1 MLDDA
6 TFHAPVASTDITR
19 IVALRDTSL
28 ATLTAAVDT
37 LVETFAATAEVRKDL
52 AGVLLGN
59 GIHTGADKYGADVV
73 FGSVYD
79 PDKAKT
85 NLRRAVDVAVWRG
98 LMAMTGF
105 NQLMDA
111 TAKEAFDLQLQGDDV
126 PEVSEETVRATFA
139 QLFEDADTIFKR
151 GIATAFSKLDRRF
164 KSHDGFK
171 LGARVVITGA
181 FDTRFGSSTYGHAW
195 DTIQDI
201 ERAFAVLDG
210 VPPDPRALERA
221 VDESRKGHGYGP
233 RQSEAETR
241 YFRIKGFMNGN
252 AHLWFVRDDLV
263 EKVNRLLAS
272 YYGDVLPDAWE
283 TASQDPDRAN
293 RSRSTA
299 VSTDLQFYPT
309 PGAVATRVAEHCRDR
324 RVLEPSAGEGA
335 IAMAALK
342 AGAARV
348 DCVEVDPDRVIT
360 LCGRFSRENR
370 VSVKHAN
377 FLAMVPDP
385 VYDAVLMNPPFF
397 GTHYMAHVRHA
408 FEFLRPGG
416 TLRAVLPATVEFG
429 ETKAH
434 VEFRKWA
441 MARGAKTYAG
451 EFKVSDLPMGSFKES
466 GTNVSTCI
474 LNLEKP
480 RCPSS

>member
-6 TFHAPVASTDITR
+6 TFHSPVASTDITR
-19 IVALRDTSL
+19 IVSLRDTSL

-37 LVETFAATAEVRKDL
+37 LVETFAATDAVRKDL

-73 FGSVYD
+73 FGSIYD
-79 PDKAKT
+79 PDKAKA
-85 NLRRAVDVAVWRG
+85 NLRRSVDVAVWRG

-105 NQLMDA
+105 NRLMDA

-171 LGARVVITGA
+171 LGARVVISGA
-181 FDTRFGSSTYGHAW
+181 FDTTFGSTTYGRAW
-195 DTIQDI
+195 DTIADI

-221 VDESRKGHGYGP
+221 VDESRKGGGYGP
-233 RQSEAETR
+233 KQSEAQTR

-263 EKVNRLLAS
+263 ERVNRLLAS
-272 YYGDVLPDAWE
+272 FYGDVLPDAWE
-283 TASQDPDRAN
+283 TASQDPARAN
-293 RSRSTA
+293 RSQSTA

-309 PGAVATRVAEHCRDR
+309 PGAVAKTVAGERLRDE

-335 IAMAALK
+335 MAAAALN

-348 DCVEVDPDRVIT
+348 DCVEVDPARAAT
-360 LCGRFSRENR
+360 LSGRFGRDGR
-370 VSVKHAN
+370 VSVRRAN
-377 FLAMVPDP
+377 FLELVPDP

-397 GTHYMAHVRHA
+397 GVHYMAHVRHA

-416 TLRAVLPATVEFG
+416 TLRAVLPSTVEFG

-441 MARGAKTYAG
+441 MARGAKTYGG
-451 EFKVSDLPMGSFKES
+451 EFKVCDLPMGSFKES

-474 LNLEKP
+474 LTLEKP
-480 RCPSS
+480 R

>member
-1 MLDDA
+1 MLDDT
-6 TFHAPVASTDITR
+6 TFHSPVASTDITR
-19 IVALRDTSL
+19 IVSLRNQSL

-37 LVETFAATAEVRKDL
+37 LVETFAATAAVRKDL
-52 AGVLLGN
+52 AGVLVGN
-59 GIHTGADKYGADVV
+59 GLYVGDDKYGGDAI
-73 FGSVYD
+73 FGSVYN
-79 PDKAKT
+79 PESAKES
-85 NLRRAVDVAVWRG
+85 LRRAVDVAVWRG

-105 NQLMDA
+105 NRLMDA

-171 LGARVVITGA
+171 LGARVVISGA
-181 FDTRFGSSTYGHAW
+181 FDTTFGSTTYGRAW

-221 VDESRKGHGYGP
+221 VDESRKGRGYGP
-233 RQSEAETR
+233 KRSEAETR

-252 AHLWFVRDDLV
+252 AHIWFVRDDLV
-263 EKVNRLLAS
+263 ERVNRLLAS
-272 YYGDVLPDAWE
+272 FYGDVLSDAWE
-283 TASQDPDRAN
+283 TASQDPARAN
-293 RSRSTA
+293 RSQSTA

-309 PGAVATRVAEHCRDR
+309 PGTVATKVAGESLRGK

-335 IAMAALK
+335 MAAAALN

-348 DCVEVDPDRVIT
+348 DCIEVDPERVAK
-360 LCGRFSRENR
+360 LSVRFGRDVR
-370 VSVKHAN
+370 VAVRRYN
-377 FLAMVPDP
+377 FLETIADP

-397 GTHYMAHVRHA
+397 GRHYMAHVRHA

-416 TLRAVLPATVEFG
+416 TLRAVLPSTVEYG

-441 MARGAKTYAG
+441 MARGAKNYTG
-451 EFKVSDLPMGSFKES
+451 EFKVCDLPMGSFKES

-474 LNLEKP
+474 LTLGKP
-480 RCPSS
+480 R